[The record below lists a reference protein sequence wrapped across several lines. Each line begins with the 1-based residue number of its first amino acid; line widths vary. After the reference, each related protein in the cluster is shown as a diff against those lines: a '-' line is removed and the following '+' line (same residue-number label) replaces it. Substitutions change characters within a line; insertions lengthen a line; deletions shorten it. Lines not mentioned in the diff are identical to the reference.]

1 MIADIASILRLHIIG
16 VAVMATLVF
25 GWLLTGEYPI
35 AIALLGGVDWMLINL
50 LNKITDVEEDRIN
63 GIAGTERVASN
74 QRGFT
79 TAWVVIAVSSFAFSV
94 WRFPELTGWRV
105 IVQLIGLA
113 YSISLVPTLKG
124 LRRFKDLY
132 FFKNFMSSVLFVLTC
147 FVYPLVVGTLL
158 HPGGMLAV
166 VLLVAFFVPF
176 ELTYEIL
183 YDLRDLEGDRAEGV
197 PTYPVVHG
205 PAISIRIINGLL
217 LCASSALVAGL
228 LVGAIGLLE
237 GLMLVAPIIQ
247 FVFYHPRYQ
256 RGLTARDCIVLTHL
270 GSALLLVYIAG
281 TQVWLALDLPANIYL
296 V

>member
-79 TAWVVIAVSSFAFSV
+79 IAWVVIAVGSFGFSL
-94 WRFPELTGWRV
+94 WRYPELTGWRV

-147 FVYPLVVGTLL
+147 FVYPLVVGTLI
-158 HPGGMLAV
+158 HPGGMLTV

-205 PAISIRIINGLL
+205 PATSIRIINGLL
-217 LCASSALVAGL
+217 LCASAALVAGL
-228 LVGAIGLLE
+228 CVGAIGLLE

-247 FVFYHPRYQ
+247 FVFYRPRYQ

-270 GSALLLVYIAG
+270 GSVLLLVYIAG
-281 TQVWLALDLPANIYL
+281 TQAWLGLDLPANIYL